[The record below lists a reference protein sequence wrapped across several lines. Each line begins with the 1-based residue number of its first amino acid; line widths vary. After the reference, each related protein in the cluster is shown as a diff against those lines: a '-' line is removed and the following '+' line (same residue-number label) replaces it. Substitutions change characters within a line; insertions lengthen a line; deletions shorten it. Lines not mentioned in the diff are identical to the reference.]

1 MTITSSKLADKYQG
15 RSIEAMIAIATA
27 HKNRSLKEFEKALN
41 TYQDG
46 NIYTFKIIEIIII
59 IINK

>member
-1 MTITSSKLADKYQG
+1 MTITNSKLADKYQG

-27 HKNRSLKEFEKALN
+27 HKNRSLKEFEKALS

-46 NIYTFKIIEIIII
+46 KFIKIKHFIYLFK
-59 IINK
+59 

>member
-41 TYQDG
+41 SYQDG
-46 NIYTFKIIEIIII
+46 KYIDIYYNYYKKLIY
-59 IINK
+59 